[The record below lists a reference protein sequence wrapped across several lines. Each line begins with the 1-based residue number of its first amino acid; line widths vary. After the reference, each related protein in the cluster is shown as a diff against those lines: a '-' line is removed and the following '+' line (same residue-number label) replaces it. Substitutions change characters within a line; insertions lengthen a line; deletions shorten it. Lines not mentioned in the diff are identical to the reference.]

1 MVRLFF
7 SAYSVRLP
15 QHRLKYKLLGV
26 LLISSLALNSTASI
40 FSDFLYAFLKKPS
53 AHFAFKNAVAK
64 ELAAE
69 LKSRGIKAIKSPADM
84 RERLLFY
91 GIDSKNSHESLS
103 KSPCKNGSKIDIKK
117 QNISIA
123 SYYICKFML

>member
-1 MVRLFF
+1 M
-7 SAYSVRLP
+7 
-15 QHRLKYKLLGV
+15 
-26 LLISSLALNSTASI
+26 
-40 FSDFLYAFLKKPS
+40 
-53 AHFAFKNAVAK
+53 AK

-117 QNISIA
+117 QNVSIA